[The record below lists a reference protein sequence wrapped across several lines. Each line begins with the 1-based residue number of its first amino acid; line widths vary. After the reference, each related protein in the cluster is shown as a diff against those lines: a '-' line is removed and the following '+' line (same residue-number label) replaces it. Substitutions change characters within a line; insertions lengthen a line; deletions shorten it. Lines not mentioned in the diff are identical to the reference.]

1 MSPET
6 MYVMQASFTAGE
18 VSPEV
23 SNRTDIDKYGSALI
37 NAENCYIR
45 PYGSVIRRGGSLY
58 CGEAKYPDKRCILRP
73 FGTGYMLELGEGYV
87 RMWKDGTYLGQEC
100 VTPYTEDDLDRL
112 RFAQSADVL
121 FIASGTHP
129 VMTLSRYADDDWRF
143 EEFEITDQY
152 YDALLGAELE
162 KGVDEYYG
170 TPGTYTYIAPADGTY
185 TITIAGAGG
194 GGGEWTRVGYY
205 TNDPHL
211 AFHEVDDDNGGA
223 GGTGEVKTI
232 QKTLEKNKKYTI
244 VIGAGG
250 AGGADGGA
258 NANGGDGEN
267 GESSSF
273 DGETS
278 KGGGGGTGARVV
290 ESGKHGSTSPGT
302 AGTSYGDGGAGGSAG
317 TRSGNASAGHP
328 GWVSIRREAELTLTP
343 SGTTD
348 SITLTASKNFFQPA
362 MTGSYMKIQHDMPSQ
377 TVTQNGGGTSADVL
391 CGDQWK
397 IITHGTW
404 SGSVKIQKSV
414 NGEEWEDYREYKSNN
429 DFNASESGT
438 VDEYTRLRIVSTAG
452 NSDLT
457 ILPYTHEGIVKITEV
472 VSGTEAKADVIEPL
486 GSTKAVSGYMWGA
499 WSDYYGWPSAIGF
512 FQDRLCLAA
521 TKQQP
526 YYLWMSRTG
535 DYGNFSVG
543 KASGT
548 VTDDSAVALS
558 FISRKQNTIRHI
570 VPASD
575 LIIMTD
581 GDEWTVSGAS
591 TVTPTEAVPKLQTS
605 RGCTDAIPTV
615 VGGRI
620 VYVQRRG
627 KTVRDMG
634 YSFETD
640 NYDGMDLTLLAKH
653 LTKDTEI
660 IDQTY
665 MQDPDSVLYFALKNG
680 HIACL
685 SYVKDQKVYAWSHL
699 VTEGNFESVC
709 DVEEEEEDCVYAVVK
724 RDLRGQEV
732 RTIERLTMA
741 AESDDPMDSVMMDCA
756 VQIEGKA
763 EAAAPHLAGE
773 KAGVL
778 ADGRYFSD
786 IEIDEDGHFQIPAEA
801 KRMIVGMP
809 YTTKIELPNV
819 EINTQQGTVQGR
831 NKNVR
836 GVSLRLLH
844 SLGGKV
850 GNGKGPM
857 DEIKYDELQGQEVT
871 LYTDDKEVTIP
882 NPGVEKHGRVLIETS
897 EPYPFNLAAIVREVV
912 INA

>member
-23 SNRTDIDKYGSALI
+23 ANRTDIDKYGSALI

-73 FGTGYMLELGEGYV
+73 FGTGYLLEFGEKYV
-87 RMWKDGTYLGQEC
+87 RMWKDGAYLGQEC

-129 VMTLSRYADDDWRF
+129 VMTLSRYADEDWRF
-143 EEFEITDQY
+143 GEFEITDMY
-152 YDALLGAELE
+152 YDALLGGELE

-170 TPGTYTYIAPADGTY
+170 TPGTFTYIAPADGTY
-185 TITIAGAGG
+185 AIEIAGG
-194 GGGEWTRVGYY
+194 GGGGALKAKTGTY
-205 TNDPHL
+205 
-211 AFHEVDDDNGGA
+211 GGS
-223 GGTGEVKTI
+223 GEKKSFSKDLVKDET
-232 QKTLEKNKKYTI
+232 YTI
-244 VIGAGG
+244 TVGAGG
-250 AGGADGGA
+250 AAGELQYNEDDEYVGTTAG
-258 NANGGDGEN
+258 NGGDTEA
-267 GESSSF
+267 F
-273 DGETS
+273 GETAR
-278 KGGGGGTGARVV
+278 GGGAAGQGNGA
-290 ESGKHGSTSPGT
+290 
-302 AGTSYGDGGAGGSAG
+302 SYGNGGAGGSAG
-317 TRSGNASAGHP
+317 SIDAKATGGKP
-328 GWVSIRREAELTLTP
+328 GWVSIKMDSPLEIIP
-343 SGTTD
+343 SGTKKE
-348 SITLTASKNFFQPA
+348 ITLTASKDFFQPA

-377 TVTQNGGGTSADVL
+377 TVTKNGGGTSTDVL

-414 NGEEWEDYREYKSNN
+414 DGEEWEDYREYKSNN

-457 ILPYTHEGIVKITEV
+457 ILPYTHEGVVKITEV

-486 GSTKAVSGYMWGA
+486 GSTKAISGYMWGA
-499 WSDYYGWPSAIGF
+499 WSDCYGWPSAIGF

-535 DYGNFSVG
+535 DYGNFSVE

-665 MQDPDSVLYFALKNG
+665 MQDPDSVLFFALKNG

-699 VTEGNFESVC
+699 VTAGNFESVC
-709 DVEEEEEDCVYAVVK
+709 DVEEEEEDSVYAVVK
-724 RDLRGQEV
+724 RDIRGQEV
-732 RTIERLTMA
+732 RTIERLTMTG
-741 AESDDPMDSVMMDCA
+741 ESDDPMDSVMMDCA
-756 VQIEGKA
+756 VQIEGKT

-778 ADGRYFSD
+778 ADGRYFKD

-801 KRMIVGMP
+801 KRMIVGLP
-809 YTTKIELPNV
+809 YTTKIELPNI
-819 EINTQQGTVQGR
+819 EISTQQGTVQGR

>member
-1 MSPET
+1 MAQEET
-6 MYVMQASFTAGE
+6 YMIQTAFTTGE
-18 VSPEV
+18 VSLEV
-23 SNRTDIDKYGSALI
+23 SNRVDMDQYQSAL
-37 NAENCYIR
+37 NMAENVYIR
-45 PYGSVIRRGGSLY
+45 PYGSVTKRGGTLY
-58 CGEAKYPDKRCILRP
+58 CGGAKYPDKRCILRP
-73 FGTGYMLELGEGYV
+73 FGTGYLLEFGEGYV
-87 RMWKDGTYLGQEC
+87 RMWKNGTYLNQEC

-143 EEFEITDQY
+143 AEFEITDQY

-162 KGVDEYYG
+162 RGVDEYYG
-170 TPGTYTYIAPADGTY
+170 EPGTYTWMVPADGTY

-194 GGGEWTRVGYY
+194 GGGEWVSTGYY

-211 AFHEVDDDNGGA
+211 AFHMVDDDNGGA
-223 GGTGEVKTI
+223 GGSGEVKTI
-232 QKTLEKNKKYTI
+232 QKTLTKNQAYTVI
-244 VIGAGG
+244 VGKGG
-250 AGGADGGA
+250 AAGEDGGGDGGA
-258 NANGGDGEN
+258 

-278 KGGGGGTGARVV
+278 KEGGGGTGARVV
-290 ESGKHGSTSPGT
+290 ESGRHGSTSPGT

-317 TRSGNASAGHP
+317 TRGGNASVGHP

-343 SGTTD
+343 SGTTG
-348 SITLTASKNFFQPA
+348 SVTLTASKNFFQPA

-377 TVTQNGGGTSADVL
+377 TVTQNGAGTSADVI

-414 NGEEWEDYREYKSNN
+414 DGEEWEDYREYKSNN

-438 VDEYTRLRIVSTAG
+438 VDAYTRLRIVSTAG

-486 GSTKAVSGYMWGA
+486 GSTKAISGYMWGA

-535 DYGNFSVG
+535 DYGNFSVE

-548 VTDDSAVALS
+548 ITDDSAVALS

-570 VPASD
+570 VAASD

-605 RGCTDAIPTV
+605 RGCTDAIPTI

-665 MQDPDSVLYFALKNG
+665 MQDPDSILYFALKNG
-680 HIACL
+680 RIACL
-685 SYVKDQKVYAWSHL
+685 SYIRDQKVYAWSHI
-699 VTEGNFESVC
+699 VTKGEFESVC
-709 DVEEEEEDCVYAVVK
+709 DVEEEDRDVVYAAVK
-724 RDLRGQEV
+724 RTIGGKTV
-732 RTIERLTMA
+732 RTIEKIMPVDD
-741 AESDDPMDSVMMDCA
+741 SDDPADYVMMDCA
-756 VQIEGKA
+756 GILSGA
-763 EAAAPHLAGE
+763 ARSEARADWLAGE
-773 KAGVL
+773 KIGVL
-778 ADGRYFSD
+778 ANGRFYED
-786 IEIDEDGHFQIPAEA
+786 IEVGSEGEFKIPAEA
-801 KRMIVGMP
+801 ETMIVGIP
-809 YTTKIELPNV
+809 YTMKIQLPNI
-819 EINTQQGTVQGR
+819 EANTQQGTLQGR
-831 NKNVR
+831 KKKIT
-836 GVSLRLLH
+836 GVILRLMH
-844 SLGGKV
+844 SLGGAAGV
-850 GNGKGPM
+850 QEGKL
-857 DEIKYDELQGQEVT
+857 DAIKYDQFQQQKVT
-871 LYTDDKEVTIP
+871 LCTEDKEMPMP
-882 NPGVEKHGRVLIETS
+882 NPGFELYGRLYIES
-897 EPYPFNLAAIVREVV
+897 EDPYPFTLAAV
-912 INA
+912 IRKMVIMG